1 MPDNHLP
8 PYQQETI
15 SVKPISHADN
25 TFASTVTGWGDPRF
39 TARARFIPVPEKLNK
54 VPRGKFRLEDEAR
67 LFFRVLQA
75 ARRERVMLLFSSRG
89 YLKPELLA
97 TAVIGLWPRRKRPF
111 IVFYGEMYE
120 PNTDWRRFIEP
131 LLMKLADR
139 AVFRFAVHSQAEV
152 PVFAQLWGIDEAKVR
167 GCSFYHKKAGPGVIV
182 ADKPRGR
189 HIFAGGTSFRD
200 YEPLLAAARLLPDH
214 EFVIATNRLDNHPDI
229 PPNVR
234 AGLVTPAEFDQLIDT
249 AAAVV
254 VPLRQ
259 DVHRII
265 GMLTYLQAMW
275 AKKPTIVSDTLGV
288 REYVT
293 DGETGLIVS
302 GTPESYVA
310 AIQWVLD
317 PANDGRIRQMCAA
330 AHRAV
335 SQQFT
340 IEAHVTRLLEIMDE
354 ATAAASPR
362 A

>member
-1 MPDNHLP
+1 VQPTNHTPD
-8 PYQQETI
+8 
-15 SVKPISHADN
+15 
-25 TFASTVTGWGDPRF
+25 TFASTVSGWGDPRF
-39 TARARFIPVPEKLNK
+39 TARARLISIPRQLDK
-54 VPRGKFRLEDEAR
+54 VPRGKFSLRQEAR
-67 LFFRVLQA
+67 LFWRVLRA
-75 ARRERVMLLFSSRG
+75 ARQERVMLLFSSRG

-97 TAVIGLWPRRKRPF
+97 TAVIGLWPKRRRPR
-111 IVFYGEMYE
+111 IIFYGEMYE

-152 PVFAQLWGIDEAKVR
+152 PVFAQLWGIDETKVR
-167 GCSFYHKKAGPGVIV
+167 GCSFYHKKAGSGVSV

-200 YEPLLAAARLLPDH
+200 YEPLLAAARLLPHH
-214 EFVIATNRLDNHPDI
+214 EFIIATNRLDGRPDM

-254 VPLRQ
+254 VPLRR

-293 DGETGLIVS
+293 DGKTGLIVS

-310 AIQWVLD
+310 AIEWVLD

-330 AHRAV
+330 AHHTV
-335 SQQFT
+335 NQQFT
-340 IEAHVTRLLEIMDE
+340 IANHVSQLLAIVDE
-354 ATAAASPR
+354 ALDPLPAR